1 MASDASPSFLE
12 TGLTLSF
19 TETLPGFSDSLVLK
33 ELSDVKTVTE
43 RVHFLGFTLET
54 TIRLFIYLAHKWQ
67 ALLGFKFLHEKV
79 EAPGL
84 Y

>member
-1 MASDASPSFLE
+1 MASDSSPSILE
-12 TGLTLSF
+12 PGLTSNF

-33 ELSDVKTVTE
+33 ELTVMKTVTE

-54 TIRLFIYLAHKWQ
+54 TNRLFIYLAHKGQ
-67 ALLGFKFLHEKV
+67 TLLGFKLLHEKV
-79 EAPGL
+79 EAPGP